1 MATRQPP
8 HERTESSEW
17 APLTSEP
24 LVSVCVPAFNAERF
38 VEAALS
44 SILAQTYRRLELIV
58 VDDASTDGTPAIL
71 RRLTDPRLR
80 VIRNQENLGAFA
92 TTVRAVATA
101 TGELIAIYHADDVYD
116 PPLIEKEVACL
127 RQYPAAAAVFTENR
141 MIREDG
147 SLIGT
152 NRVPRQFRGRDVLSY
167 ADVFP
172 FLIRHKNVLLCTPTF
187 MGRREALAD
196 LGSFG
201 SGRYHIAYDLD
212 MWLQVLRRHP
222 VVILDEP
229 LMSYRHSSGQFTSR
243 YTRLRVTQE
252 VFFDL
257 MDDYL
262 AADGWRDRLT
272 ADDLREYAFHRLD
285 DMTVRAVHHVVRNE
299 PEGARPLLAPG
310 FTWRSLLAHPTRRKI
325 RVLLMRMFLRTALA
339 LDAGRLAAPIL
350 VRTEGIRS

>member
-1 MATRQPP
+1 MDRDLPP
-8 HERTESSEW
+8 L
-17 APLTSEP
+17 ASEP

-38 VEAALS
+38 VETALS
-44 SILAQTYRRLELIV
+44 SILAQTYRRLEVIV
-58 VDDASTDGTPAIL
+58 VDDASTDRTPDAL
-71 RRLTDPRLR
+71 RRLGDARLR
-80 VIRNQENLGAFA
+80 VIRNEANLGAFA
-92 TTVRAVATA
+92 TTVRAVAAA

-116 PPLIEKEVACL
+116 PPLVEREVACL
-127 RQYPAAAAVFTENR
+127 RHHPSAGAVFTENR

-147 SLIGT
+147 SVIGT
-152 NRVPRQFRGRDVLSY
+152 NRLPRQFRDRDVLHY
-167 ADVFP
+167 DDVFP
-172 FLIRHKNVLLCTPTF
+172 FLVRHKNILLCTPTF
-187 MGRREALAD
+187 MGRREAVAD

-222 VVILDEP
+222 IVILDEP

-262 AADGWRDRLT
+262 AADGWLDRLT

-299 PEGARPLLAPG
+299 PDSAQPLLAPR
-310 FTWRSLLAHPTRRKI
+310 FAWRSLLRHPTRRKV
-325 RVLLMRMFLRTALA
+325 RVLLMRIFLRTALA